1 MSPKGRPEGEA
12 RLMKRV
18 CTFAALALAGCMVGP
33 DYHRPDVA
41 LPQQFPEGNAV
52 DTQPEAAVPATWW
65 MLYGDPVLNDL
76 VDAALAHNADIAV
89 AVARIEQ
96 AQAVLRQANAGII
109 PGLDLSA
116 NGGRQ
121 AFSNSVPTPRVVT
134 GMGFTLSTNYEI
146 DFWGRIRRTIE
157 SAQASLLSSRYA
169 HDVTELSLSATTA
182 ETYFTLRALDALI
195 AVTRDSLQSFDA
207 SVNLTRRRAEGG
219 VASDLDV
226 RQAENQRQVARVQLA
241 ELIRQRAIAL
251 HQLQVLTAR
260 LDLDLAPGDVRSLP
274 VPALPPAG
282 VPSALLGRRP
292 DVRQAEAALAA
303 QNARIGV
310 ARAAMFPTI
319 SLTGDYGNQSTA
331 LTTLLS
337 SPGRVWSIGLA
348 LAFPLFDAG
357 RREAVTEQEEA
368 RTREAI
374 AAYQSTVQSAFRDV
388 QDALTNIRQNRDAEE
403 DVRLRVESAD
413 AALRLA
419 QRRYESGYSAFL
431 EVLVAQRTLYDAQTG
446 AVQNRQ
452 ALMLATVDLMKAL
465 GGGWQPPEAPSP
477 AAAGTAPRAL

>member
-1 MSPKGRPEGEA
+1 
-12 RLMKRV
+12 MKRV

>member
-1 MSPKGRPEGEA
+1 VKS
-12 RLMKRV
+12 LL
-18 CTFAALALAGCMVGP
+18 AAGALLLAGCMVGP
-33 DYHRPDVA
+33 DYRRPDVA
-41 LPQQFPEGNAV
+41 LPVQY
-52 DTQPEAAVPATWW
+52 PEADAALAQAQAGVPAAWW
-65 MLYGDPVLNDL
+65 QLYGDPLLDQL
-76 VDAALAHNADIAV
+76 VDDALANNADIAQ
-89 AVARIEQ
+89 AVARVEE
-96 AQAVLRQANAGII
+96 AQATLRQANASII

-134 GMGFTLSTNYEI
+134 GAGFTLSTNYEI
-146 DFWGRIRRTIE
+146 DFWGRLRRGIE
-157 SAQASLLSSRYA
+157 SAQQSLLSSRYA
-169 HDVTELSLSATTA
+169 HDVTELSLIATTA
-182 ETYFTLRALDALI
+182 QAYFTLRALDALI
-195 AVTRDSLQSFDA
+195 AVTRESLKSFDA

-219 VASDLDV
+219 VASDLDL

-241 ELIRQRAIAL
+241 ELVRQRSVAL

-260 LDLDLAPGDVRSLP
+260 LDLQIAPGDLRELP
-274 VPALPPAG
+274 VPALPPPD
-282 VPSALLGRRP
+282 VPSTLLERRP

-331 LTTLLS
+331 LSTLLS
-337 SPGRVWSIGLA
+337 SPGRVWSIGFGLA
-348 LAFPLFDAG
+348 LPLFDAG
-357 RREAVTEQEEA
+357 RREAATEFEEA
-368 RTREAI
+368 RTREAVG
-374 AAYQSTVQSAFRDV
+374 AYQKTVQGAFRDV
-388 QDALTNIRQNRDAEE
+388 QDALTNVRQNRDAQE

-419 QRRYESGYSAFL
+419 QRRYESGYSAYL

-465 GGGWQPPEAPSP
+465 GGGWRPEDTVSSAAVRTPPAH
-477 AAAGTAPRAL
+477 